1 MSVTNFCSADAQ
13 TASAVRAKVTFQTLQ
28 EKKQSSRPI
37 TALTAYDYATAR
49 LVDEAPPVEIYA
61 PAGEGAAIAWLYR
74 HGRVLDREIE
84 DDGGTRLAVRLSDQA
99 LGQFEQLFP
108 HAELTHH

>member
-1 MSVTNFCSADAQ
+1 MTFAAGRGPVSAATGEGCEDLLK
-13 TASAVRAKVTFQTLQ
+13 AV
-28 EKKQSSRPI
+28 
-37 TALTAYDYATAR
+37 AR